1 MAADSAD
8 VIVVGAGVAG
18 LAAAR
23 RLGEAGLRV
32 LILEARGRIG
42 GRVWTI
48 YTPEG
53 SPVELG
59 AEFIHGVPPNIF
71 GAIRAAHLDVREFTG
86 RRWIQTDGKLQRDQD
101 FFAQTNRVLDRM
113 DGSAP
118 DHSFSRFLGDCEE
131 DDEARLWGLEYVE
144 GFHGARAER
153 ISVRSLLRSRR
164 AEAEL
169 EGRRSFRLARG
180 YGELLRVMREALPAS
195 VAVRLNTTA
204 QSVRWARHKVRVQ
217 ARSAGESV
225 ELSAPRALLTL
236 PLGVLQ
242 APPEL
247 PGAVRFEPE
256 LEEKKS
262 ALLLLFMG
270 QAIRLS
276 LKFRERWWERA
287 SGSRYHAGEL
297 RDMSFIFSHQEWFPT
312 WWTSA
317 ASHPS
322 TPTEGALGT
331 PVSHPS
337 TPTEGALGTPVSHP
351 STPTEGALGTPGSA
365 PILTGWAASRRGE
378 RLTGRSGHFMRDR
391 ALDSLS
397 SIFEF
402 PRPTLELMLQGWYV
416 HDWQSDP
423 YSRGSYSYVGVDG
436 EGAQEELAKPLADT
450 LFFAG
455 EATNCEGHHGEVH
468 GAIETGE
475 RAAREILA
483 GREAA

>member
-1 MAADSAD
+1 MATDSAD
-8 VIVVGAGVAG
+8 VIIVGAGVAG

-23 RLGEAGLRV
+23 LLGEAGLRV

-48 YTPEG
+48 YSPEG
-53 SPVELG
+53 APVELG
-59 AEFIHGVPPNIF
+59 AEFIHGVPPNICET
-71 GAIRAAHLDVREFTG
+71 IREANLEVREFTG
-86 RRWIQTDGKLQRDQD
+86 TKWVQVDGKLQRDQD
-101 FFAQTNRVLDRM
+101 FFARTNSVLDRI
-113 DGSAP
+113 DAHGP
-118 DHSFSRFLGDCEE
+118 DHSFSRFLSEIE
-131 DDEARLWGLEYVE
+131 DDDDAKLWGLEFVE
-144 GFHGARAER
+144 GFHGALAER
-153 ISVRSLLRSRR
+153 ISVHSLLRSRK

-169 EGRRSFRLARG
+169 QGERSFRLTRG
-180 YGELLRVMREALPAS
+180 YGELVRVMKDALPRER
-195 VAVRLNTTA
+195 VVIRLNSTV
-204 QSVRWARHKVRVQ
+204 QSVRWAAHNVVVQ
-217 ARSAGESV
+217 ARTGGEAA
-225 ELSAPRALLTL
+225 EFRCPRLLVTV

-242 APPEL
+242 APPETR
-247 PGAVRFEPE
+247 GALHFDPA

-270 QAIRLS
+270 QTIRFS
-276 LKFRERWWERA
+276 LMFSDRWWERA

-312 WWTSA
+312 WWTSV
-317 ASHPS
+317 
-322 TPTEGALGT
+322 
-331 PVSHPS
+331 VSHPS
-337 TPTEGALGTPVSHP
+337 TPTEGAPV
-351 STPTEGALGTPGSA
+351 SA

-378 RLTGRSGHFMRDR
+378 RLTGKSGHFMRDR

-402 PRPTLELMLQGWYV
+402 PRPTLQDMLQGWYV

-436 EGAQEELAKPLADT
+436 EGAQSDLAQPLADT

-455 EATNCEGHHGEVH
+455 EATHSDGHHGEVH

-475 RAAREILA
+475 RAAREILS
-483 GREAA
+483 GV